1 MVRISGFIW
10 LERFVEK
17 LEVKHGVT
25 VTEAEE
31 IFGNRTELEVKRVG
45 RGRYRDEHVYRAL
58 GRTWTGRHLVV
69 FFILKRT
76 DEALIISGRDMDK
89 KERRSHGR

>member
-1 MVRISGFIW
+1 MRISGFIW

-17 LEVKHGVT
+17 LEIKHGVT
-25 VTEAEE
+25 VKEAEE
-31 IFGNRTELEVKRVG
+31 IFENRTQLRVKRVS

-58 GRTWTGRHLVV
+58 GRTWTGRYLVV

-76 DEALIISGRDMDK
+76 REALVISGRDMDA
-89 KERRSHGR
+89 KERRIYGR